1 MATIVRLVPMPTE
14 TSFAPLGVLGY
25 CLSRT
30 GFFKPLWGNLQM
42 PLKTVEHRPEAKLLD
57 VLVSILAG
65 CRAIAQIN
73 TRCGL
78 TWRSPMPGAGALC
91 RAGHHCRTL
100 DACGAEQVRQLRAGN
115 ETLFRGESFS
125 LRHDLAADWLWLD
138 LDLTPLPISKQAES
152 STKGKFGEKTAMAA
166 SWHGSMP
173 RSITRRCFPRSIPA
187 TRRAARR
194 TCRVQAL
201 QSFLAF
207 TPEQCQRVI
216 LRTDAGFGSDANINH
231 VLADRWQVVTKNKGG
246 RRPQAFA
253 RQIAAE
259 DWYNLGHERW
269 VRRSEPHHL
278 CASHPVTCAPLAG
291 GTCPI
296 EVCRGGV
303 FQPGLATSGSDRLL

>member
-1 MATIVRLVPMPTE
+1 MATIVRLVPMSTE

-73 TRCGL
+73 TRV
-78 TWRSPMPGAGALC
+78 RPDVALAYAWG
-91 RAGHHCRTL
+91 RERFAEQATIARTL

-138 LDLTPLPISKQAES
+138 LDLTPLPISKQAEN

-194 TCRVQAL
+194 TCL
-201 QSFLAF
+201 WCK
-207 TPEQCQRVI
+207 PY
-216 LRTDAGFGSDANINH
+216 RTS
-231 VLADRWQVVTKNKGG
+231 W
-246 RRPQAFA
+246 PS
-253 RQIAAE
+253 
-259 DWYNLGHERW
+259 
-269 VRRSEPHHL
+269 RRSN
-278 CASHPVTCAPLAG
+278 ASG
-291 GTCPI
+291 
-296 EVCRGGV
+296 
-303 FQPGLATSGSDRLL
+303 